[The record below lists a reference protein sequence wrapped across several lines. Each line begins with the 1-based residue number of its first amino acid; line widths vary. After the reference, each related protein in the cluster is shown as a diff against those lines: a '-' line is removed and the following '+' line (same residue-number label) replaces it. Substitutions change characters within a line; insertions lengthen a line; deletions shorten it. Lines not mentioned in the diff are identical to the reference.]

1 MFINAYAAM
10 AAGGRLEPYH
20 CEGDGLGPL
29 EARIEISHCGICHS
43 DLDLIDNVLG
53 YSVYP
58 LVPGHEI
65 VGRIVE
71 VGDQVSGLQ
80 VGQRVGVGWQAAA
93 CFSCEQCGEG
103 DENLCQRQQGTCEG
117 RPGGFADTIQLDAR
131 FAFPLPDSLSSAGAA
146 PLLCAGA
153 TVFAPLFRAG
163 LKPGMRVG
171 VIGIGGLGH
180 LALQFAKAMGAEVTA
195 FTHSS
200 GKVQTAQ
207 ALGADHVL
215 VTTDASALAAVAGQF
230 HLILSTLY
238 SPFQLEPYLAALRP
252 RGTLVLLGVPATPLS
267 LPVIPLVDGQRRI
280 EGSAIA
286 SRQEIITMLE
296 FAGRHHVEAR
306 VECMSIRQAQE
317 AIDRVRRGEVRFR
330 MVLETRDE
338 QAARPELR
346 AVGHLPIE

>member
-1 MFINAYAAM
+1 MIINAYAAKT
-10 AAGGRLEPYH
+10 AGGTLEPYH
-20 CEGDGLGPL
+20 YHGDGLSPL

-53 YSVYP
+53 YTVYP

-65 VGRIVE
+65 VGRVVA
-71 VGDQVSGLQ
+71 VGEQVSALK

-93 CFSCEQCGEG
+93 CFSCEQCDAG

-131 FAFPLPDSLSSAGAA
+131 FAFPLPDTLSSAGAA

-163 LKPGMRVG
+163 LRPGMRVG

-195 FTHSS
+195 FTHSA

-207 ALGADHVL
+207 ALGADHVV
-215 VTTDASALAAVAGQF
+215 VTSEKHALAASAGRF
-230 HLILSTLY
+230 HLILSTLFN
-238 SPFQLEPYLAALRP
+238 PFQLEPYLAALRP
-252 RGTLVLLGVPATPLS
+252 RGTLVLLGVPATALS
-267 LPVIPLVDGQRRI
+267 LPVIPLVDGQRRV

-296 FAGRHHVEAR
+296 FAGRHHIEAR
-306 VECMSIRQAQE
+306 VECMSVHRAQE
-317 AIDRVRRGEVRFR
+317 AVDRVRRGEVHFR
-330 MVLETRDE
+330 MVLDAHAGGDPQHPSE
-338 QAARPELR
+338 ARR
-346 AVGHLPIE
+346 APVN